1 LFKEKNFEKNDIR
14 ISLALGY
21 IDSNKAGIVSKS
33 EEAEM
38 NSFFESVKIM
48 PNSFYS
54 DKSAIKTSYCYYCM
68 LTGKRNMTMAGYAKN
83 LQFDF
88 ERVAQVLY
96 AICRVTKDFKDK
108 KGFFTELEARV
119 RYGVPAHLLDLCNIP
134 NIGKVRAKKL
144 YDFGIKSK
152 DDFKKTDID
161 TLVKV
166 INLKK
171 SIVEDVLKSLD

>member
-1 LFKEKNFEKNDIR
+1 MPFQPHCS
-14 ISLALGY
+14 ISQP
-21 IDSNKAGIVSKS
+21 AGTLTSVSETEIANGDGPLYS
-33 EEAEM
+33 QFAEA
-38 NSFFESVKIM
+38 V
-48 PNSFYS
+48 
-54 DKSAIKTSYCYYCM
+54 
-68 LTGKRNMTMAGYAKN
+68 
-83 LQFDF
+83 
-88 ERVAQVLY
+88 
-96 AICRVTKDFKDK
+96 CRVTKDFKDK